1 MSYIESG
8 KQAGAKVA
16 TGGERFGETGGW
28 YIEPTVFTDVT
39 RDMKIVQEEIFG
51 PVIVLVKFKDEAEA
65 LKLANDSAFGLSSAI
80 ITENLSRAVRVANGL
95 EAGSVFV
102 RLRDS
107 LMTEEWQRG
116 TPSDCIA
123 QVNGSFSPMA
133 QMPFGGVKQSGFG
146 RDLGEDA
153 LHE

>member
-51 PVIVLVKFKDEAEA
+51 PVLVTQFYDTVDEAVEII
-65 LKLANDSAFGLSSAI
+65 LASA
-80 ITENLSRAVRVANGL
+80 ANG
-95 EAGSVFV
+95 
-102 RLRDS
+102 
-107 LMTEEWQRG
+107 
-116 TPSDCIA
+116 
-123 QVNGSFSPMA
+123 NGSH
-133 QMPFGGVKQSGFG
+133 
-146 RDLGEDA
+146 R
-153 LHE
+153 